1 VLQRRANSEHAA
13 AGCSSSKH
21 LQQLIEDM
29 VNFPELAAAVVWRAS
44 IAAAAAAAAAEIATT
59 DALLF
64 AFVCVRTL
72 TFACSATLR
81 K

>member
-1 VLQRRANSEHAA
+1 
-13 AGCSSSKH
+13 
-21 LQQLIEDM
+21 M
-29 VNFPELAAAVVWRAS
+29 VKFPEPSAVVWRAS
-44 IAAAAAAAAAEIATT
+44 VAAAAADNATT
-59 DALLF
+59 DPLLF